1 MNNNLKN
8 ESSDYNSGLS
18 VFNFNNNYESIF
30 HSIRKMIARGDL
42 VTLRKTFRNLYQND
56 VNLFSKLINERRLI
70 TSNDIYEILI
80 DFDSLDVKYIIENVL
95 TINIKIELLKKC
107 LIKMNSVNEKELK
120 FVYELISFCGVE
132 VLEEIKSVYNSDIRY
147 RNKILSYLAKN
158 NSLIKSSNSVNDVL
172 IPITK
177 MIKVAKSNL
186 YEKYEVGLDFSGK
199 LNGISVDVYVDN
211 EDKYI
216 DTYNNLNEFMINLFD
231 RKIPVVLR
239 NCLEGA
245 VFHDDRNPADY
256 YWSLKYDDKV
266 ITTDFYSAATAG
278 DGIFTS
284 WFLAEVDI
292 NTISHELGHLF
303 DKNFC
308 RFIGGKKK
316 KYFTE
321 EFEDWEEAI
330 SEDRNYVSDYG
341 KNALCED
348 FAESVSM
355 FVTDRKK
362 FMMRHPNRAN
372 LLMKMLRYYVIN
384 DLGLNNIRRIDELI
398 PIMLDYGIS
407 SEFIEMINE
416 KKVPFAKVKK
426 SFIEYVAYSK
436 DMSES
441 LFINM
446 DSLDE
451 SYIDIVNIGNYRR

>member
-30 HSIRKMIARGDL
+30 HSIRKMIASGDL

-216 DTYNNLNEFMINLFD
+216 DTYNNLNEFMINFFD
-231 RKIPVVLR
+231 FKIPVVL
-239 NCLEGA
+239 
-245 VFHDDRNPADY
+245 
-256 YWSLKYDDKV
+256 
-266 ITTDFYSAATAG
+266 
-278 DGIFTS
+278 
-284 WFLAEVDI
+284 
-292 NTISHELGHLF
+292 
-303 DKNFC
+303 
-308 RFIGGKKK
+308 
-316 KYFTE
+316 
-321 EFEDWEEAI
+321 
-330 SEDRNYVSDYG
+330 
-341 KNALCED
+341 
-348 FAESVSM
+348 
-355 FVTDRKK
+355 
-362 FMMRHPNRAN
+362 
-372 LLMKMLRYYVIN
+372 
-384 DLGLNNIRRIDELI
+384 
-398 PIMLDYGIS
+398 
-407 SEFIEMINE
+407 
-416 KKVPFAKVKK
+416 
-426 SFIEYVAYSK
+426 
-436 DMSES
+436 
-441 LFINM
+441 
-446 DSLDE
+446 
-451 SYIDIVNIGNYRR
+451 